1 MGERRRN
8 FLLVA
13 VTLVLVALKLAG
25 EIGWSWVIV
34 FAPLWLPAALGVGLR
49 VAAAAVLGAVA
60 YLLWIGGDPSRFPE
74 VMQQIP
80 LIGEL
85 PWDRLD

>member
-1 MGERRRN
+1 MGDSRRN
-8 FLLVA
+8 GLLVVA
-13 VTLVLVALKLAG
+13 TLVLVALKLSG

-34 FAPLWLPAALGVGLR
+34 FAPIWLPAVLSVGLR
-49 VAAAAVLGAVA
+49 VAAAAVLGALA
-60 YLLWIGGDPSRFPE
+60 YLFLLGGEPSRFPE

-85 PWDRLD
+85 PWDRLG

>member
-85 PWDRLD
+85 PWDRLG

>member
-1 MGERRRN
+1 MGDKGRN
-8 FLLVA
+8 GLLLVA
-13 VTLVLVALKLAG
+13 TLVLVALKLSG

-49 VAAAAVLGAVA
+49 AAAAAVLGAVA

-74 VMQQIP
+74 VMKQIP

-85 PWDRLD
+85 PWEKLG